1 MKEYAKS
8 IIAAFVCIFLL
19 INTPF
24 SPIPFIGMSVVC
36 VLILTFTGVVESP
49 RKTRSR
55 KWKAADDALAEKE
68 RYESLSEEGK
78 LLYEMNERKK
88 QQSKRLT
95 DLLLILCIF
104 AATAAVIFF
113 MYLNFQK

>member
-1 MKEYAKS
+1 
-8 IIAAFVCIFLL
+8 
-19 INTPF
+19 
-24 SPIPFIGMSVVC
+24 MSVVC

-88 QQSKRLT
+88 QESKRLT
-95 DLLLILCIF
+95 DTLILLCIF
-104 AATAAVIFF
+104 ASTAAVIFI
-113 MYLNFQK
+113 MYLNLRK